1 MYYSASKN
9 LVKRE
14 AFLPPS
20 NRADVSLLRHSYT
33 NDNFCKIHFSKLKIG
48 DSKYCGIAT
57 FYKYHIN
64 EIYESISNNDKIEV
78 QINGTPID
86 QEGNYIERPPVYKN
100 SRGLPMHADM
110 IYETPVVKG
119 EPQTRHRIFANNLAK
134 ISNYFNDPLP
144 ESTLWPGGKLNW
156 TKT

>member
-20 NRADVSLLRHSYT
+20 RRADVSLLRHFYT
-33 NDNFCKIHFSKLKIG
+33 NDNFCKMNFAKLKIG

-57 FYKYHIN
+57 FYKYHVN
-64 EIYESISNNDKIEV
+64 EILESISNNDKIEV
-78 QINGTPID
+78 RINATPLD
-86 QEGNYIERPPVYKN
+86 RKGNYIQGHPVYKN
-100 SRGLPMHADM
+100 SGGLPMHADM
-110 IYETPVVKG
+110 VYETPIVKG

-134 ISNYFNDPLP
+134 ISNYFNDPFP
-144 ESTLWPGGKLNW
+144 DSTSWSGEKLNW
-156 TKT
+156 TKK